1 MNAVTKEITR
11 HLQENARQE
20 ELKDV
25 AWVMADTRGR
35 RMMWRL
41 FEICSVFR
49 TTFTGNSTT
58 FFNEGKRSVALEL
71 LADIEEVADDQYQK
85 MKQEA
90 RERNG

>member
-1 MNAVTKEITR
+1 MNAVTKEIAR

-20 ELKDV
+20 ELRDV

-35 RMMWRL
+35 RLMWRL
-41 FEICSVFR
+41 LEICSVFR
-49 TTFTGNSTT
+49 TTFTGNSPT

-71 LADIEEVADDQYQK
+71 LADVEEGADDQYQK